1 MNKNFLS
8 EMAGSFCF
16 VDKKLKITLY
26 DKKHK
31 MKNIF
36 ERSSGNG
43 KLY

>member
-1 MNKNFLS
+1 MT
-8 EMAGSFCF
+8 GSFYF

-26 DKKHK
+26 DRTYK

-36 ERSSGNG
+36 ERSPDNG